1 MFPTD
6 LEVEALVASMDED
19 KSGQIELQELVKHMG
34 LQVGIL
40 ISRSQISEI
49 PGIISHI
56 QIQLRS
62 KLNPEKDFADA
73 FKVFDRDGKLVSKI
87 TCIQKNH
94 NPLIMTILII
104 FLAWSSGYISCSEL
118 KRVLTQRGQMP
129 LSLQEVS
136 PCEIMAIEFV

>member
-49 PGIISHI
+49 PGIISHPDSTEE
-56 QIQLRS
+56 QTESREGLCRRLQSLRPGWKVSFKDNMRS
-62 KLNPEKDFADA
+62 KK
-73 FKVFDRDGKLVSKI
+73 S
-87 TCIQKNH
+87 
-94 NPLIMTILII
+94 
-104 FLAWSSGYISCSEL
+104 
-118 KRVLTQRGQMP
+118 
-129 LSLQEVS
+129 
-136 PCEIMAIEFV
+136 

>member
-56 QIQLRS
+56 IQIQLRS

-73 FKVFDRDGKLVSKI
+73 FKVFDRDGKSVSKI
-87 TCIQKNH
+87 TCVKK
-94 NPLIMTILII
+94 
-104 FLAWSSGYISCSEL
+104 S
-118 KRVLTQRGQMP
+118 
-129 LSLQEVS
+129 
-136 PCEIMAIEFV
+136 